1 MTLPVRV
8 VELVLPYPPRMN
20 DYWRMIAPKGK
31 GRPHMTSS
39 EIGKAYKAIV
49 RAIVRKKVGTTLTGP
64 LRFHVDVFRPR
75 ASGDVDGH
83 VKVLL
88 DALQRKEEEGWPGLY
103 LNDSQGVRVAVEHWD
118 HQPNRPRVQLT
129 VVEDSN
135 PRRVLPQDWP
145 ISPAEQAEIDAAH
158 EAMAA
163 IRKKNRERTKAKK
176 VNTLPTLEGVR
187 KRGSAHPMP
196 PPTRK
201 KDLAQLARPAS
212 YPARKARP

>member
-1 MTLPVRV
+1 MNLPVRV

-20 DYWRMIAPKGK
+20 DYWRLFTPKGK
-31 GRPHMTSS
+31 GRPHMIVS

-64 LRFHVDVFRPR
+64 LRFNVDVFRPR
-75 ASGDVDGH
+75 AAGDVDGH

-118 HQPNRPRVQLT
+118 HQPDRPRVQLT
-129 VVEDSN
+129 VVEDMN
-135 PRRVLPQDWP
+135 PRRVLPRDWP
-145 ISPAEQAEIDAAH
+145 ISPVQQAEIDAAH

-163 IRKKNRERTKAKK
+163 IRKKNRDRTKAKQAA
-176 VNTLPTLEGVR
+176 G
-187 KRGSAHPMP
+187 AP
-196 PPTRK
+196 PHKPSK
-201 KDLAQLARPAS
+201 KALAQLARPAS
-212 YPARKARP
+212 YPVRKRVQG